1 MRRSR
6 KERQERRQERRE
18 NRQERREERKE
29 ERKSPERKKERKER
43 RKKLA
48 GKINRG
54 IKRGIKW
61 ATLLPLQPAM
71 ISLLAARGKKVPRGI
86 ENRAKLFHAT
96 FISKN
101 FEETEHLVED
111 AVSIIRDIIGFFKRA
126 KQKKEAGENL
136 SETERIA
143 AEGADEAEKVMEE
156 RDKQEAAGEEGG
168 TDTMK
173 IVLIAVGGIVALL
186 IVGKLAKWF

>member
-1 MRRSR
+1 MRRS
-6 KERQERRQERRE
+6 KKQRQER
-18 NRQERREERKE
+18 
-29 ERKSPERKKERKER
+29 KKGRKER

-54 IKRGIKW
+54 IKRGVKW

-71 ISLLAARGKKVPRGI
+71 ITLLAARGKKIPRGI
-86 ENRAKLFHAT
+86 EKRAKLFHAT

-156 RDKQEAAGEEGG
+156 RDKQEAAGEDEGN
-168 TDTMK
+168 DTIK
-173 IVLIAVGGIVALL
+173 IVLIAVAGIVGLL
-186 IVGKLAKWF
+186 IIGKLAKWF